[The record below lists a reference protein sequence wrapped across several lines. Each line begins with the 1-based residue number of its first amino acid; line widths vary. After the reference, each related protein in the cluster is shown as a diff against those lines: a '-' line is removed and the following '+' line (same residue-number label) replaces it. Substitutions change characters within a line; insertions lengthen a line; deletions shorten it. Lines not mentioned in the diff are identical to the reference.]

1 MHGERRIDLAALL
14 LRTGLGTMF
23 IAHALLKVFV
33 FTPAGTVQF
42 FESLGLP
49 GFLAYATIVAELG
62 GGAMLILGVCTR
74 AVAFALVP
82 VLLGAT
88 WAHFGNGWMFA
99 APKGG
104 WEYPAFLTLAAV
116 VVGLLGGGRYS
127 VTARLAPAPG
137 VAPRLQR
144 AV

>member
-1 MHGERRIDLAALL
+1 MNEERRIDLAALL
-14 LRTGLGTMF
+14 LRAGLGTMF

-49 GFLAYATIVAELG
+49 GALAYATIAAELG
-62 GGAMLILGVCTR
+62 GGALLILGVCTR
-74 AVAFALVP
+74 AVAVALVP
-82 VLLGAT
+82 VLIGAT

-104 WEYPAFLTLAAV
+104 WEYPAFLTLAAA

-127 VTARLAPAPG
+127 VKAMRAPAHG

-144 AV
+144 AG